1 MEILQVVLKG
11 KVTISAFL
19 ALNLSVVD
27 IFLDQGGE
35 STADTDSQKPAALLW
50 TRGNFF
56 SFCWRSWHTPL
67 HKQTPIT
74 HLITCRDVTEQTV
87 QHKSAA

>member
-35 STADTDSQKPAALLW
+35 STARLTLTAKNLQHYSGQEA
-50 TRGNFF
+50 TFF
-56 SFCWRSWHTPL
+56 LSADVLGTPL
-67 HKQTPIT
+67 STNKPLLLTW
-74 HLITCRDVTEQTV
+74 
-87 QHKSAA
+87 